1 MARPEV
7 RHLDP
12 PPGEWLFKLH
22 GEVLGPVPSAEIIE
36 RMFTGEVDESTEI
49 SFGEGGDWSTIQVVS
64 DFHPFLYQAK
74 AKIRADRARA
84 EALRAAKRRHVRNV
98 IKVAVVA
105 AALVIVSFGASY
117 LLIISRPWK
126 SGDTIRAW
134 AEKHVPLLSVASASA
149 ATLDGDAGE
158 EDDGINIDQILI
170 DDAPALVAIQ
180 SEAEKRKS
188 RARKRTTRKKSKPSR
203 AEAKTGAKT
212 ASLGSLSN
220 DEIMSVVYART
231 NLRRLYSCIR
241 YELKRN
247 PDMPKQFTLDF
258 SIRNDGR
265 IGQVQMEDPK
275 LDGSGMHQCFKQK
288 LSRLKFRSYSGQV
301 RNVTIPFNVGK

>member
-1 MARPEV
+1 ME
-7 RHLDP
+7 P

-84 EALRAAKRRHVRNV
+84 EAVRAAKRRHARNV
-98 IKVAVVA
+98 VKVAVGA
-105 AALVIVSFGASY
+105 AILVIISFGASY
-117 LLIISRPWK
+117 FLIVSRPWRG
-126 SGDTIRAW
+126 GDVIRAW
-134 AEKHVPLLSVASASA
+134 AEKHVPLLSVPAASA
-149 ATLDGDAGE
+149 ATLEGGTSAKMEEE

-170 DDAPALVAIQ
+170 DDSPALVAIQ
-180 SEAEKRKS
+180 SEEAKKKS
-188 RARKRTTRKKSKPSR
+188 AARKRTAKKKSKTEKP
-203 AEAKTGAKT
+203 ETKT
-212 ASLGSLSN
+212 ASIGSLSN
-220 DEIMSVVYART
+220 DEIMSVVYARS
-231 NLRRLYSCIR
+231 NLSRLYSCIR
-241 YELKRN
+241 YELKKN

-258 SIRNDGR
+258 AIKNDGR
-265 IGQVQMEDPK
+265 IGQVTMEDPK
-275 LDGSGMHQCFKQK
+275 LDGGPMHQCFKQK
-288 LSRLKFRSYSGQV
+288 LARLKFNTYSGQV

>member
-98 IKVAVVA
+98 IKVAMVA
-105 AALVIVSFGASY
+105 AALVIASFGASY
-117 LLIISRPWK
+117 FLIISRPWK

-134 AEKHVPLLSVASASA
+134 AEKHIPLLSVASASA
-149 ATLDGDAGE
+149 ATLNGDAEAE

-180 SEAEKRKS
+180 SDAGKKKS
-188 RARKRTTRKKSKPSR
+188 RARKRTARKKTSSSKT
-203 AEAKTGAKT
+203 EAKTKT

-220 DEIMSVVYART
+220 DEIMSVVYARS

-265 IGQVQMEDPK
+265 IGQVRMEDPK

>member
-22 GEVLGPVPSAEIIE
+22 GEVLGPVPSAEIVE

-49 SFGEGGDWSTIQVVS
+49 SFGEGGDWHTIQVVS

-84 EALRAAKRRHVRNV
+84 EAIRAAKQRHMRNV
-98 IKVAVVA
+98 IKVALGA
-105 AALVIVSFGASY
+105 AALVLVSFGASY
-117 LLIISRPWK
+117 LLIVSRPWK

-134 AEKHVPLLSVASASA
+134 AEKHVPLLSAPSAAA
-149 ATLDGDAGE
+149 ATLNSGAQAKMN

-180 SEAEKRKS
+180 SEAEKKIAAKK
-188 RARKRTTRKKSKPSR
+188 RAAKKKSKS
-203 AEAKTGAKT
+203 AKPETKT
-212 ASLGSLSN
+212 ASLSSLSN
-220 DEIMSVVYART
+220 DDIMSVVYARS
-231 NLRRLYSCIR
+231 NLSRLYSCIR
-241 YELKRN
+241 YELKKN

-258 SIRNDGR
+258 SIKNDGR
-265 IGQVQMEDPK
+265 IGQVRMEDPK
-275 LDGSGMHQCFKQK
+275 LDGSSMHQCFKQK
-288 LSRLKFRSYSGQV
+288 LTRLKFHSYSGQV